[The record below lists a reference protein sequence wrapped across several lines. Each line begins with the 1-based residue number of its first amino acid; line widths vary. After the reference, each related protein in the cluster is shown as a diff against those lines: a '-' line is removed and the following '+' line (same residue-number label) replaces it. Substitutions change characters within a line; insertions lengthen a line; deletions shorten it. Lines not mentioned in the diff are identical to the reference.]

1 MAVGQMV
8 LVFSLSRGD
17 APGYVERGL
26 WPNEGAL
33 NAGAELIAE
42 SSLISEHPSNP
53 IPASL
58 VSLVAGAFRS
68 RIFFPGQVVVR
79 SEQWWRRLP
88 VELRSQERGR
98 LARSPLSRHSYPP
111 LHPLTKT
118 TGDHHFPRTS

>member
-1 MAVGQMV
+1 MRGKIGEE
-8 LVFSLSRGD
+8 SRR
-17 APGYVERGL
+17 PT
-26 WPNEGAL
+26 
-33 NAGAELIAE
+33 I
-42 SSLISEHPSNP
+42 P
-53 IPASL
+53 IPARL
-58 VSLVAGAFRS
+58 GSLVAGVFRYPNV
-68 RIFFPGQVVVR
+68 FPRYVMVR